1 MPVSGLTEIRDLRH
15 VIFTQEI
22 LHSQNV
28 QYSDRVHAANAP
40 TKTN

>member
-1 MPVSGLTEIRDLRH
+1 MMPVSGLTDFRDLRH

-28 QYSDRVHAANAP
+28 QIQWQIQ
-40 TKTN
+40 